1 MTGTAVAL
9 AFASSFCY
17 GAGLVLT
24 QFGLRSVPPL
34 PGAAISVPTATVM
47 LLCIG
52 MATLYGQPI
61 VWAAVPVFVAVGLLF
76 PGAVTLVTF
85 EANRV
90 LGPVITGTL
99 GNLAPLF
106 AVTLAFVVLGEPLR
120 PAQLGGLA
128 VIMAGVAILTTGRG
142 TSAGHWRSW
151 YLLLPLLGAAV
162 RGAVQ
167 PAMKVGLE
175 IWPSPFAAT
184 LVSYAVSALVVLA
197 ATRWRTGLFMTRA
210 PLTGR
215 LWFVGVGLCNGL
227 AVLLLYGALTN
238 GPVTLVSP
246 IVATYPLVTVTLGAL
261 VLGRPDGTLR
271 LVAAVVMTVAGVA
284 LLLVG

>member
-1 MTGTAVAL
+1 
-9 AFASSFCY
+9 
-17 GAGLVLT
+17 
-24 QFGLRSVPPL
+24 
-34 PGAAISVPTATVM
+34 
-47 LLCIG
+47 
-52 MATLYGQPI
+52 
-61 VWAAVPVFVAVGLLF
+61 VFVAVGLLF
-76 PGAVTLVTF
+76 PGAVTLITF

-106 AVTLAFVVLGEPLR
+106 AVTLAFILLGEPLR

-128 VIMAGVAILTTGRG
+128 VIMAGVAVLTTGRATG
-142 TSAGHWRSW
+142 AGNWRSW

-175 IWPSPFAAT
+175 IWPSPFAAA
-184 LVSYAVSALVVLA
+184 LVSYAVSAIMVLA
-197 ATRWRTGLFMTRA
+197 AMRWRTGRFMARA
-210 PLTGR
+210 PPSGR
-215 LWFVGVGLCNGL
+215 LWFVGVGVCNGL
-227 AVLLLYGALTN
+227 AVLLLYAALSN

-246 IVATYPLVTVTLGAL
+246 IVATYPLVTVVLGAL
-261 VLGRPDGTLR
+261 VLGAAQRGLR

-284 LLLVG
+284 LLLAG